1 MQVTVF
7 TQDLIFVITSIT
19 SECFPV
25 EVKTSCLCSQMIV
38 GAAVIV
44 PGIHLVLLLFVLS
57 VCFIRGSCRAGPA
70 SRLNIT
76 NTFLIMTLCNPD
88 YERVACTLSSLLF
101 ARYDET
107 SLEVCYPTRTRGNT
121 FGFRVNV

>member
-1 MQVTVF
+1 MNVC
-7 TQDLIFVITSIT
+7 LR
-19 SECFPV
+19 
-25 EVKTSCLCSQMIV
+25 VKRSCLCSQMIV
-38 GAAVIV
+38 LGVGAAVMV
-44 PGIHLVLLLFVLS
+44 PGIHLVLLFVLS
-57 VCFIRGSCRAGPA
+57 MCFIRGSCRAGPA

-107 SLEVCYPTRTRGNT
+107 SLFSQVESHECSGGERRSRRAPETGHK
-121 FGFRVNV
+121 